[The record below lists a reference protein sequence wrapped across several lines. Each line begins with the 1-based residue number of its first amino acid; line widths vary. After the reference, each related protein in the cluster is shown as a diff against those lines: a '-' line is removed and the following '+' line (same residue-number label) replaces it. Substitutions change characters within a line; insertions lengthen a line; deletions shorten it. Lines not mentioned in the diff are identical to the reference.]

1 MKKITLSKRGK
12 GFLGE
17 FKEFALKGNM
27 IDLAVGV
34 IVGGAFQGIVNSVVK
49 DLIMPLI
56 GVITGGVDFSN
67 KFIVLGKIPMNA
79 DGTMPD
85 VSTLE
90 AARKVVSVFAYGS
103 FITAVINFM
112 IMAFVIFLL
121 VKGINSLRK
130 LRQADQKE
138 EEPTEK
144 VCVYCKRLV
153 PFLAMRCPFCT
164 SELDEE

>member
-1 MKKITLSKRGK
+1 MKKNTLSKRGK

-17 FKEFALKGNM
+17 FKEFAIKGNM

-56 GVITGGVDFSN
+56 GVITGGVDFTN
-67 KFIVLGKIPMNA
+67 KFIVLGNIPEGA
-79 DGTMPD
+79 D

-103 FITAVINFM
+103 FVTAVINFM

-138 EEPTEK
+138 EGPTEK
-144 VCVYCKRLV
+144 VCVYCKSKV
-153 PFLAMRCPFCT
+153 PFMATRCSFCT
-164 SELDEE
+164 SVLDEE